1 MSFCISL
8 LRRAKSN
15 KSPPVRVLLVS
26 ADRWSVSTRCLAATT
41 KMKGREKQVFD
52 EVSDLLSQDLT
63 ATQTHA
69 GDVSIM
75 FSSMLAGWFTDI
87 CGTDFLPRN

>member
-1 MSFCISL
+1 MSL

-52 EVSDLLSQDLT
+52 EVSDLLSQDL
-63 ATQTHA
+63 AARQTHA